1 MIINGIPTVNFTCF
15 VLCLNRYIPI
25 YIPIPPR
32 IKAIKKSVFSLT
44 LYWLLIAFALSYFI
58 KKIANKFII
67 KKYITIANALAIT

>member
-32 IKAIKKSVFSLT
+32 IKAIKNSVFSLT
-44 LYWLLIAFALSYFI
+44 LYWLLIAFTLSYFI
-58 KKIANKFII
+58 KKSAYMLI
-67 KKYITIANALAIT
+67 KKTYIINPII

>member
-32 IKAIKKSVFSLT
+32 IKAIKKSVFSFNRKVILK
-44 LYWLLIAFALSYFI
+44 LPCQNFIAW
-58 KKIANKFII
+58 
-67 KKYITIANALAIT
+67 